1 MKSSRNYLLLTAC
14 LLMCSLSAS
23 AQTPAPESKQ
33 LVKDGLSF
41 SYPTNWSITD
51 TSNVDSQQFML
62 GRPNSEAQ
70 MRVFVFRT
78 PVQTPERVAE
88 ARRVLVDPYITSTT
102 KAFEQMGARP
112 QGEPAT
118 TDIGTVKAEGLRIS
132 ASLSGEPGAAEIY
145 WGVVGQ
151 RLVVLTLF
159 GPDRA
164 LKQAAPAWE
173 MIKSTLAVE
182 EPKPAQ
188 SKPAQPKPSPSSD
201 KH

>member
-23 AQTPAPESKQ
+23 AQTPAAEAKQ
-33 LVKDGLSF
+33 LVKDGLTF

-51 TSNVDSQQFML
+51 TSNVDSQQFTL

-70 MRVFVFRT
+70 IRVFVFRT
-78 PVQTPERVAE
+78 PVQTPERLAE
-88 ARRVLVDPYITSTT
+88 ARKVLVDPYITSTT
-102 KAFEQMGARP
+102 KAFQQMGARP
-112 QGEPAT
+112 QSAPAA
-118 TDIGTVKAEGLRIS
+118 TDIGTLKAEGVRIS

-159 GPDRA
+159 GPDNA
-164 LKQAAPAWE
+164 LKQAAPAWD
-173 MIKSTLAVE
+173 MIRTSIAVE

-188 SKPAQPKPSPSSD
+188 PKTTATPKTP
-201 KH
+201 